1 MKKFKNAVAILLMLS
16 MVASVAGCSISSES
30 TSSTEATAQ
39 ETYLIGSP
47 GTAEDFEFGVTGIN
61 SFDVV
66 TDYGETMHYLLVSVT
81 YTNLTDKEQDISKRN
96 VEFYLDN
103 EEIFSCEYRKEF
115 EDYFEEGLL
124 FNDKKVHPGRTKR
137 GYIVY
142 RIYRDYSS
150 INVCMNN
157 ITVTAYSDEVT
168 PLVNPAEIEITE
180 QTTESETTPETTAA
194 TPTPVITETVAA
206 TETTAET
213 AASSEATES
222 VPTE

>member
-1 MKKFKNAVAILLMLS
+1 MKKFKNAVAMLLMLS
-16 MVASVAGCSISSES
+16 MMASIAGCSISSAS
-30 TSSTEATAQ
+30 TTETEVSTL

-47 GTAEDFEFGVTGIN
+47 GTAEDFEFGVTGID
-61 SFDVV
+61 SFDVT

-115 EDYFEEGLL
+115 EDFFEEGLL

-150 INVCMNN
+150 INVCMNG
-157 ITVTAYSDEVT
+157 ITITAYSDEVT
-168 PLVNPAEIEITE
+168 PLINPVEIDITE
-180 QTTESETTPETTAA
+180 TTVESETTPETTAA
-194 TPTPVITETVAA
+194 TPTPVITETVAT
-206 TETTAET
+206 TETTVET
-213 AASSEATES
+213 AASSEATDS

>member
-1 MKKFKNAVAILLMLS
+1 MKKFKNAVAILLMLTT
-16 MVASVAGCSISSES
+16 MASAAGCSITSES
-30 TSSTEATAQ
+30 TNATESSTQ

-47 GTAEDFEFGVTGIN
+47 GKHEDFEFGVTGIN

-96 VEFYLDN
+96 IEFYLDN

-115 EDYFEEGLL
+115 EDFFEEGLL

-150 INVCMNN
+150 INVCMND
-157 ITVTAYSDEVT
+157 ITVTAYFDEVT
-168 PLVNPAEIEITE
+168 PLVSQAEIDINE
-180 QTTESETTPETTAA
+180 QPTESETTPETTAA
-194 TPTPVITETVAA
+194 TPAPVIAETVVA
-206 TETTAET
+206 TEATAET
-213 AASSEATES
+213 AASSEATDS